1 MSLRFKV
8 SCAKTHQRNL
18 LCPVKCSF
26 KREKTSWAKFHR
38 YNKRQMSR
46 IYPKG
51 TRVDSSNYTPQPFWT
66 VGCQMVALNYQTMGR
81 NSLSIQ
87 AKIVKKAN
95 KNEQYPHH
103 PHRLL
108 CTFLSPVW
116 EVSSL
121 VKMLLFFTT
130 RGQSFASFFAIQA
143 SAPTSSWG
151 ATFECPV
158 RARVCRFP
166 HAAESGYVWVQ
177 RQNRLPAQARRS
189 ATQRQE
195 VRPVLRPHRHGRGQH
210 ADHKGMFMS
219 FFRRNLCSAK
229 FTSMFCFVFLEESS
243 FVSLFIFFKDT
254 PVVTI
259 VPVR

>member
-1 MSLRFKV
+1 MNSILIIHIVYFV
-8 SCAKTHQRNL
+8 LFITH
-18 LCPVKCSF
+18 F
-26 KREKTSWAKFHR
+26 
-38 YNKRQMSR
+38 
-46 IYPKG
+46 I
-51 TRVDSSNYTPQPFWT
+51 
-66 VGCQMVALNYQTMGR
+66 
-81 NSLSIQ
+81 
-87 AKIVKKAN
+87 
-95 KNEQYPHH
+95 
-103 PHRLL
+103 
-108 CTFLSPVW
+108 W

-130 RGQSFASFFAIQA
+130 RGQSFASFCAIQA

-166 HAAESGYVWVQ
+166 HAAESGYVRVQ

-219 FFRRNLCSAK
+219 FFRPNLCSAK

-243 FVSLFIFFKDT
+243 FVSLFFLKI
-254 PVVTI
+254 P
-259 VPVR
+259 PLS